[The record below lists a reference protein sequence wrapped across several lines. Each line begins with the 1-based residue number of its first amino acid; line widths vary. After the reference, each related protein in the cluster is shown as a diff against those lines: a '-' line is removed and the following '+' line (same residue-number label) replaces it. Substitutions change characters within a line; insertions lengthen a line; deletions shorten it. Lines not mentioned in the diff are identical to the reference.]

1 MHQVSYHNNTSVDL
15 HDTAVDPY
23 YTTVDLHDTAVDPY
37 YTAVD
42 LHYTAVDHRD
52 WIGQARQHS

>member
-1 MHQVSYHNNTSVDL
+1 MHQVSYHNNTSIDL
-15 HDTAVDPY
+15 HD
-23 YTTVDLHDTAVDPY
+23 
-37 YTAVD
+37 TAVD

>member
-1 MHQVSYHNNTSVDL
+1 MHQVSYHNNTSIDL

-23 YTTVDLHDTAVDPY
+23 D
-37 YTAVD
+37 TAVD